1 MTTREELRSPG
12 GGIATFAELRSR
24 AADAGP
30 KSLVVAGATSSTAL
44 AACAAAVQAGLVRA
58 HLVGPANAIRARIDE
73 DVLDA
78 LADATIHDVPDDDG
92 AARCAAALMADGT
105 GDVLLKGSLRTDQL
119 LRAVLDRAHG
129 LRDGLLSDVL
139 LYEDRFAGAPRLVG
153 ITDGGINVQPT
164 LAELRDIVCNGVAVM
179 SALGV
184 QRPHVALLSATEAVT
199 DAVPSSIA
207 ARELA
212 KMAQRGDLGE
222 CEVAGPL
229 ALDNALLESAAR
241 AKGITTPVAGYAD
254 LMVVPNIEAGN
265 ILGKAVKYLYG
276 SITAHVVVGAKVPV
290 LVPSRVESAD
300 DKLASIALGV
310 LVRQL
315 GPAGGPG

>member
-1 MTTREELRSPG
+1 MK
-12 GGIATFAELRSR
+12 TFDDLTAQAVR
-24 AADAGP
+24 AGP
-30 KSLVVAGATSSTAL
+30 RALVVAGAASGSAL
-44 AACAAAVQAGLVRA
+44 AACAAAARAGLVRA
-58 HLVGPANAIRARIDE
+58 HLVGPAAAIRARIDE
-73 DVLDA
+73 DALDG
-78 LADATIHDVPDDDG
+78 LADATIHDAADDES
-92 AARCAAALMADGT
+92 AARLAAALMADGT
-105 GDVLLKGSLRTDQL
+105 GEVLLKGSLRTDQL

-164 LAELRDIVCNGVAVM
+164 LSELRDIVGNGVAVM
-179 SALGV
+179 HALGAA
-184 QRPHVALLSATEAVT
+184 RPHVALLSATESVT
-199 DAVPSSIA
+199 DAVPSSVS
-207 ARELA
+207 ARELV
-212 KMAQRGDLGE
+212 KMAQRGDLGD

-276 SITAHVVVGAKVPV
+276 SITAHVVVGARVPV
-290 LVPSRVESAD
+290 LIPSRVESAT

-310 LVRQL
+310 LIRHVM
-315 GPAGGPG
+315 PGR

>member
-1 MTTREELRSPG
+1 MTKLDELRTPRA
-12 GGIATFAELRSR
+12 GIATFQELRAR
-24 AADAGP
+24 AAGAGP

-44 AACAAAVQAGLVRA
+44 AACAAAVQAGMVRA
-58 HLVGPANAIRARIDE
+58 HLVGAGDAIRARIDE
-73 DVLDA
+73 DILDA
-78 LADATIHDVPDDDG
+78 LGDATIHDVADDDA
-92 AARCAAALMADGT
+92 AARLAAGLMADGT
-105 GDVLLKGSLRTDQL
+105 GDVLLKGTLRTDQL

-164 LAELRDIVCNGVAVM
+164 LAELRDIVGNGVAVM
-179 SALGV
+179 RALGV

-199 DAVPSSIA
+199 EAVPSSVS

-290 LVPSRVESAD
+290 LIPSRVESAD

-310 LVRQL
+310 LVLQVRST
-315 GPAGGPG
+315 GAAG